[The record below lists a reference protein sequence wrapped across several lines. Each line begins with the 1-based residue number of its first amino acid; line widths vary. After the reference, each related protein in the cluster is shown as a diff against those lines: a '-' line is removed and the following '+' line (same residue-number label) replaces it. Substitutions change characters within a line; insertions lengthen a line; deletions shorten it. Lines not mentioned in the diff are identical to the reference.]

1 MSVFVYSVIDYVCVK
16 CFILQSELGTLALK
30 YLLICLPLY
39 VQISFLDTNEQRF
52 YLFSVFNICCFLWSS
67 MTSRARV
74 SIYKVKDRTTVITR

>member
-1 MSVFVYSVIDYVCVK
+1 MSVFVYSVIDHVCVK

-52 YLFSVFNICCFLWSS
+52 YLFSVFNICCFREVFNDKPDWYLS
-67 MTSRARV
+67 T
-74 SIYKVKDRTTVITR
+74 K